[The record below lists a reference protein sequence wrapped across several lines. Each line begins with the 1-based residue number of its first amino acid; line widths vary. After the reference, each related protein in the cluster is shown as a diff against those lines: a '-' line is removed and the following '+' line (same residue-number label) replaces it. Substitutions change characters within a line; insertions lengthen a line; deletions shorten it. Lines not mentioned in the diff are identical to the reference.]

1 MDAIPIG
8 VYLSTSKHQKEKN
21 VFGRR
26 RLLSLAV
33 AALATV
39 GTASLAAPR
48 KRRKSAGMTKFF
60 PTRESLN
67 SHTLPA
73 WFDDAKF
80 GIFIHWGLYSV
91 PAFAPFGPNPN
102 PSAPDMMR
110 SNPYAEWYENTL
122 KFPESETAA
131 YHRKTYDDAPY
142 SDFRKGF
149 EAGAATFAAQEWAD
163 IFRESGAR
171 YVTLVTKHHDGY
183 LLWPSKHKNPH
194 RPDWQSKTD
203 IVGQMAKATRA
214 AGLRFGTYYSG
225 GLDWTFNPA
234 RVDNGGAMIRSMPT
248 DDAYD
253 RYCLDHYFDLIE
265 RYKPDYLWN
274 DIGYPT
280 TASML
285 KLIAHF
291 YNGNADGVVND
302 RWIGAREFLSGTAE
316 EQAVRFKRLLSY
328 FKQHRIAPPDHY
340 DVITPEYSPDAKL
353 LEKKW
358 ETTRGIGFSFGYNQR
373 ETDAQLMSAQAI
385 IHLLINCVANGG
397 NLLLNVGPRG
407 DGTLCP
413 MQVKR
418 LRAVGAWLR
427 VNGEAIYA
435 TKPWRIAQAETKDG
449 RQVRFTAKGNS
460 VYALVLDGLDA
471 PLDLSGIEGLSGKVG
486 TSLGTASEFARVWR
500 YQG

>member
-1 MDAIPIG
+1 MFA
-8 VYLSTSKHQKEKN
+8 
-21 VFGRR
+21 RR
-26 RLLSLAV
+26 DLLILTLAAAGTESLA
-33 AALATV
+33 
-39 GTASLAAPR
+39 LAAT
-48 KRRKSAGMTKFF
+48 RRKPARMINFE
-60 PTRESLN
+60 PTLASLN
-67 SHTLPA
+67 SHALPP

-102 PSAPDMMR
+102 PGAPDMMR
-110 SNPYAEWYENTL
+110 ANPYAEWYENSL
-122 KFPESETAA
+122 KFPDSETAL
-131 YHRKTYDDAPY
+131 YHRKTYGDAPY
-142 SDFRKGF
+142 ADFRKAF

-163 IFRESGAR
+163 VFRESGAR

-194 RPDWQSKTD
+194 RSNWQSKID
-203 IVGQMAKATRA
+203 IVGRMADAMRA

-234 RVDNGGAMIRSMPT
+234 RVDNGRAMIASMPH

-253 RYCLDHYFDLIE
+253 RYCLDHYSDLIE

-280 TASML
+280 TGSAL
-285 KLIAHF
+285 KLIAAF
-291 YNGNADGVVND
+291 YNGNAQGLVND
-302 RWIGAREFLSGTAE
+302 RWLGAREFLSGTAE
-316 EQAVRFKRLLSY
+316 EQGARFKWLLSY
-328 FKQHRIAPPDHY
+328 FKQHRPPPPAHY

-373 ETDAQLMSAQAI
+373 ETDAQLMSAQDI
-385 IHLLINCVANGG
+385 IHLLINCVAKGG

-413 MQVKR
+413 MQVER

-427 VNGEAIYA
+427 VNGEAIYG
-435 TKPWRIAQAETKDG
+435 TRPWRIAEAETKDG
-449 RQVRFTAKGNS
+449 RQVRFTAKGKA
-460 VYALVLDGLDA
+460 VYALVLDGLEK
-471 PLDLSGIEGLSGKVG
+471 PLNLDGVEGLQGRAG
-486 TSLGTASEFARVWR
+486 EALGRAGSFAQVVR
-500 YQG
+500 YAG

>member
-1 MDAIPIG
+1 MFA
-8 VYLSTSKHQKEKN
+8 
-21 VFGRR
+21 RR
-26 RLLSLAV
+26 ELLSLAL
-33 AALATV
+33 AAA
-39 GTASLAAPR
+39 ASRSLASAAT
-48 KRRKSAGMTKFF
+48 RRKAKGMIKFD
-60 PTRESLN
+60 PTLESLN
-67 SHTLPA
+67 RHTLPS

-110 SNPYAEWYENTL
+110 ANPYAEWYENTL
-122 KFPESETAA
+122 KFPGSETAS
-131 YHRKTYDDAPY
+131 YHRKTHGDAPY
-142 SDFRKGF
+142 ADFRTPF
-149 EAGAATFAAQEWAD
+149 EKGAATFAAQEWAD
-163 IFRESGAR
+163 VFRESGAR

-203 IVGQMAKATRA
+203 IVGRMAKATRA

-234 RVDNGGAMIRSMPT
+234 RVDNAKAMIASMPR

-253 RYCLDHYFDLIE
+253 RYCLDHYFDLID
-265 RYKPDYLWN
+265 RYQPDYLWN

-285 KLIAHF
+285 KLMAHF
-291 YNGNADGVVND
+291 YNGNAQGLVND
-302 RWIGAREFLSGTAE
+302 RWLAAREFFSGTAD
-316 EQAVRFKRLLSY
+316 EQAARFKRLFTY
-328 FKQHRIAPPDHY
+328 FKQHRLAPPDHY
-340 DVITPEYSPDAKL
+340 DVITPEYSPDTKL

-373 ETDAQLMSAQAI
+373 ETDAQLMSARAI
-385 IHLLINCVANGG
+385 IHLLINCVAKGG

-413 MQVKR
+413 MQIER

-435 TKPWRIAQAETKDG
+435 TKPWRIAEVETKDG
-449 RQVRFTAKGNS
+449 RQIRFTAKGNT
-460 VYALVLDGLDA
+460 VYALALDGRDA
-471 PLDLSGIEGLSGKVG
+471 PLNLDEVEGLQGRAGVM
-486 TSLGTASEFARVWR
+486 LGREDQFAQVWR
-500 YQG
+500 FDAVGKLSA